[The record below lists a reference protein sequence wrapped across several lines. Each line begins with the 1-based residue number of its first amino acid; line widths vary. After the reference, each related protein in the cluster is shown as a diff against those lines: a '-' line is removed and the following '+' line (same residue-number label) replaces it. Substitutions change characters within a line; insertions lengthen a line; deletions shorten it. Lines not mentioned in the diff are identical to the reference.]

1 MLSPTVGFPTVRLDR
16 QFLSPIDHRYYYQS
30 FIRLSY
36 YFPSYVAPA
45 NQVLIFGRT
54 SRSGSSQSW
63 VYSGFY
69 LAPKNIIQRL
79 KQLLYKDYMNTNLTV
94 YNMRSEKGRFVCIFP
109 WDKMPAR
116 HSLHRQVERLLTE
129 DS

>member
-16 QFLSPIDHRYYYQS
+16 QFLDPIDHRYYYQS

-45 NQVLIFGRT
+45 NQVFIFQVFIFGRT
-54 SRSGSSQSW
+54 SRLGRSQSW
-63 VYSGFY
+63 VNSGFY

-79 KQLLYKDYMNTNLTV
+79 KQLLYKDYAE
-94 YNMRSEKGRFVCIFP
+94 Y
-109 WDKMPAR
+109 
-116 HSLHRQVERLLTE
+116 
-129 DS
+129 